1 MIKLEIPRTTF
12 LVGFIL
18 GPLLEDNFRRAMQ
31 LSDGSYGIFL
41 ESALANMLWAL
52 ALVLVI
58 WITVQKQRAR
68 QRRFGCDA
76 GERSRHDASLRAPAS
91 LIGIRSPARPP
102 RRASRCPQRDPQGG
116 PGRFPRR

>member
-18 GPLLEDNFRRAMQ
+18 GTLLEDNFRRAMQ

-52 ALVLVI
+52 VLVLVI
-58 WITVQKQRAR
+58 WITVQQQRSEGHTSEFQSLMRISYAV
-68 QRRFGCDA
+68 FGWKNTQPIQHVSGRLA
-76 GERSRHDASLRAPAS
+76 HLR
-91 LIGIRSPARPP
+91 
-102 RRASRCPQRDPQGG
+102 
-116 PGRFPRR
+116 

>member
-1 MIKLEIPRTTF
+1 MIKLDIPRTTF

-68 QRRFGCDA
+68 QRRFG
-76 GERSRHDASLRAPAS
+76 
-91 LIGIRSPARPP
+91 
-102 RRASRCPQRDPQGG
+102 
-116 PGRFPRR
+116 